1 METINTTEAS
11 SMSASKML
19 HHYMPIAEVF
29 EQMSNGKVSG
39 DNWMVDECG
48 NLKIMLHNTTAKNLD
63 EHHDGCECCEDLA
76 VFDVKVMIATNCL
89 QKKAWNRAIEYSKTK
104 YTKDYEKAEEYREE
118 LHEHLS
124 DSKPKE
130 IIINL

>member
-1 METINTTEAS
+1 METNNDSMMS
-11 SMSASKML
+11 SSKMT
-19 HHYMPIAEVF
+19 HHYMSISEVF
-29 EQMSNGKVSG
+29 EQMSQGKVSG

-48 NLKIMLHNTTAKNLD
+48 NLKIMLHNSTAKNLD

-89 QKKAWNRAIEYSKTK
+89 QKKAWGRAIEYSKTK
-104 YTKDYEKAEEYREE
+104 YANDYETSEEYKEDVLE
-118 LHEHLS
+118 MHNH
-124 DSKPKE
+124 SKPKE

>member
-1 METINTTEAS
+1 MEPTNTATTAP
-11 SMSASKML
+11 SASKMI
-19 HHYMPIAEVF
+19 HHYMPLAEVF

-39 DNWMVDECG
+39 DNWMVDDCG

-63 EHHDGCECCEDLA
+63 ESSECCQDLA

-89 QKKAWNRAIEYSKTK
+89 QKKAWGRAID
-104 YTKDYEKAEEYREE
+104 YTKVKYADDYKEAEEYREDTVE
-118 LHEHLS
+118 WGS
-124 DSKPKE
+124 SKPKE